1 VAARLPKRKQY
12 TVKDLLN
19 DLKKINAT
27 PSVLYNVGSELVY
40 RELDWC
46 TKTLGENH
54 PVTQNLVALM
64 EFMQCDYESQLVTG
78 KLYKVKDTPN
88 SAINAFMRDRPAEF
102 LNHPIGILS
111 AQIQEVLK
119 KAEES
124 LRMEKKQYKKM
135 ESRVRSE
142 IKTDKKNPDLWNKLR
157 ILLWI
162 VGKYSESSEAF
173 KTAKDLGWSVE
184 NSTLVAI

>member
-1 VAARLPKRKQY
+1 MPAKLPKRKQY
-12 TVKDLLN
+12 KVKDLLN
-19 DLKKINAT
+19 DLKKIDAT
-27 PSVLYNVGSELVY
+27 PSVLYTVGSELVY

-46 TKTLGENH
+46 NKTLGDEH
-54 PVTQNLVALM
+54 TVTQNLVALM
-64 EFMQCDYESQLVTG
+64 EFMQSDYESQLVSG
-78 KLYKVKDTPN
+78 KLWKVKDTP
-88 SAINAFMRDRPAEF
+88 SFAINTFMRDRPDEF

-111 AQIQEVLK
+111 EQIQEVLK

-124 LRMEKKQYKKM
+124 RRMEKKQYKKL

-162 VGKYSESSEAF
+162 LGKYNESSEAF
-173 KTAKDLGWSVE
+173 KTAKELGWSVE